1 MKYKSVFATNLL
13 CLIISPF
20 FLQCTGDQAKD
31 ASGSK
36 VEEIIV
42 VCKTHF
48 DIGYTHRVSEIVDY
62 YRKEMIDKALDNLD
76 QSKGEPPE
84 QQFTW
89 TGPGWVM
96 AKVTE
101 DWDGQTSVRKE
112 RLEQA
117 FRSGRFVTHSMPFT
131 YETDVVSPELL
142 ARSYEPSTMVS
153 RKYGLPLSRDAKM
166 TDVPSHSRL
175 LATALANGGVKFIHI
190 GCNWPSGSV
199 QYPDLFWWEGPDGSR
214 VLAMYSSIY
223 GTCTAFWPKDFGKGE
238 GREQP
243 GSIGVNLL
251 PPEGWPHKV
260 WLAIIVT
267 GDNTGPPLAK
277 DLKPMFE
284 EVRQKYPNIK
294 IRMGRMED
302 FAQAIIDSKD
312 DLPIIRAEAPDTW
325 IHGVMCDPGGQKLA
339 RALQPMIPATEELN
353 TQLRIWGLSVPDP
366 SADIVKAFEQC
377 MLYDEHTWGGYT
389 SVEEFGDAFNNLPAG
404 KYADLEAS
412 WEDKTNY
419 IKTADNITGSILKT
433 NMDALAKAV
442 NQSGPRLVVYNPLPW
457 SRSGRI
463 GLPGKPGQFILAKDI
478 PAGGYK
484 TFPMDQIVA
493 SDPSDRYGNSIENEF
508 YKVAFDTVRGIIS
521 SFIDKRTGREW
532 VDKEAEQG
540 LGQYMNERF
549 TLEQTLA
556 YTLKYQQGRAMGSF
570 GNPIDKDWTHPG
582 IFKPGM
588 ISEKVV
594 PYRAASPTVGSLKI
608 VRDAIGET
616 AILSM
621 PGDVN
626 NHLPAT
632 ELRIRLDDG
641 QAYVDLE
648 IKIKEKSR
656 DNWPE
661 ADWLCLPFKIS
672 NPSFRVGRNLGFMN
686 PEEILPGANRH
697 LYTTGS
703 GVTITGADGS
713 GMAVIPT
720 DHPLVSLGEPGCW
733 KFSMDY
739 IPKKPVI
746 YLNLYNNQWNT
757 NFRYWYPG
765 SWSSRVRILTFD
777 KSMDENTAL
786 VTPSMEARMPLQ
798 ASVADGAGGIV
809 PVEQEGIRTS
819 RSGIAVTAFGKD
831 FDGSGGT
838 LLRVWEQSGI
848 SGEVTVSLPAGCKA
862 IRANPVNLRGEK
874 GGKALRVRNNQLRF
888 YLGAFAPAS
897 YILTE
902 E

>member
-1 MKYKSVFATNLL
+1 MKHKPAFTSILL
-13 CLIISPF
+13 CLIIFPF
-20 FLQCTGDQAKD
+20 FLQCKVDRGKD
-31 ASGSK
+31 ASGSE

-48 DIGYTHRVSEIVDY
+48 DIGYTHRVSELVDY
-62 YRKEMIDKALDNLD
+62 YRTEMIDKALDNLE
-76 QSKGEPPE
+76 QSKNMPPE

-96 AKVTE
+96 DKVTE
-101 DWDGQTSVRKE
+101 DWIGQTPE
-112 RLEQA
+112 RRQRLDKA
-117 FRSGRFVTHSMPFT
+117 FRSGRFVTHAMPFT
-131 YETDVVSPELL
+131 YETDVVSAELL
-142 ARSYEPSTMVS
+142 ARSYEPSSTLS

-175 LATALANGGVKFIHI
+175 LATALSRGGVKFIHM

-223 GTCTAFWPKDFGKGE
+223 GTCTAFWPRAFGKGE

-243 GSIGVNLL
+243 GSIGINLM
-251 PPEGWPHKV
+251 PPEDWPHKV

-277 DLKPMFE
+277 DLEPMFK
-284 EVRQKYPNIK
+284 EVREKYPNIR

-302 FAQAIIDSKD
+302 FAQAIIDSKPN
-312 DLPIIRAEAPDTW
+312 LPVIRAEAPDTW

-339 RALQPMIPATEELN
+339 RALQPLIPATEALN
-353 TQLRIWGLSVPDP
+353 TQLRYWGLPVSDP
-366 SADIVKAFEQC
+366 AAEIVKVLEQC

-389 SVEEFGDAFNNLPAG
+389 SVEEFGDAFKSLPAG
-404 KYADLEAS
+404 KYGDLEAS

-419 IKTADNITGSILKT
+419 ILTAGRLTTEILNT
-433 NMDALAKAV
+433 NLNALAASV

-463 GLPGKPGQFILAKDI
+463 EIPGRPGHFMLTDEI

-484 TFPMDQIVA
+484 TFPLEPDV
-493 SDPSDRYGNSIENEF
+493 SPDPSELLGTSIENNYF
-508 YKVAFDTVRGIIS
+508 KVAFDPLRGVIS
-521 SFIDKRTGREW
+521 SFIDKRTGKEW
-532 VDKEAEQG
+532 VDTAAEQG

-556 YTLKYQQGRAMGSF
+556 YTYNYQQGRALGSF
-570 GNPIDKDWTHPG
+570 GNPKDKDWPHPG
-582 IFKPGM
+582 MFKPGM

-594 PYRAASPTVGSLKI
+594 AYRAASPSGGNLKI
-608 VRDAIGET
+608 TRDGAGET
-616 AILSM
+616 AVLTM
-621 PGDVN
+621 PGDTA

-632 ELRIRLDDG
+632 ELRIRLDKD
-641 QAYVDLE
+641 QAYVDME
-648 IKIKEKSR
+648 IFIKDKAR

-661 ADWLCLPFKIS
+661 ADWLCLPFNIS
-672 NPSFRVGRNLGFMN
+672 DPSFRVGRNLGIMT
-686 PEEILPGANRH
+686 PDEIIPGANRH
-697 LYTTGS
+697 MYTTGP
-703 GVTITGADGS
+703 GITIAGPDGS
-713 GMAVIPT
+713 GIAVVPL

-733 KFSMDY
+733 KFSLDY
-739 IPKKPVI
+739 LPKKPVV
-746 YLNLYNNQWNT
+746 YLTLYNNQWNT

-765 SWSSRVRILTFD
+765 SWSSRVRILTFEKNAD
-777 KSMDENTAL
+777 DNRAL
-786 VTPSMEARMPLQ
+786 VTPSMEARMPLLV
-798 ASVADGAGGIV
+798 SVADGAGGDLPI
-809 PVEQEGIRTS
+809 EQEGIRTS
-819 RSGIAVTAFGKD
+819 RTGIAVTAFGTD

-838 LLRVWEQSGI
+838 LLRVWEQG
-848 SGEVTVSLPAGCKA
+848 GAAGKVTVFLPAGCKA
-862 IRANPVNLRGEK
+862 RRAQPVNLRGEK
-874 GGKALRVRNNQLRF
+874 EGKPMQIRNGKIRF

-897 YILTE
+897 FILTDD
-902 E
+902 

>member
-1 MKYKSVFATNLL
+1 MRVNRKFIPLL
-13 CLIISPF
+13 CLIILPF
-20 FLQCTGDQAKD
+20 FQQCTGSHSKD

-48 DIGYTHRVSEIVDY
+48 DIGYTHRVNEIVDY
-62 YRKEMIDKALDNLD
+62 YRTEMIDKALDNLD
-76 QSKGEPPE
+76 QSKDMPSE

-96 AKVTE
+96 DKVTE
-101 DWDGQTSVRKE
+101 DWNGQTPE
-112 RLEQA
+112 RRLRIDQA
-117 FRSGRFVTHSMPFT
+117 FRSGRFVTHAMPFT

-142 ARSYEPSTMVS
+142 ARSYQSSSTVS

-175 LATALANGGVKFIHI
+175 LAAALSHGGVKFIHM

-214 VLAMYSSIY
+214 VLALYSSIY
-223 GTCTAFWPKDFGKGE
+223 GTCTAFWPKAFGKGE

-243 GSIGVNLL
+243 GSIGINLL
-251 PPEGWPHKV
+251 PPPGWPHKV

-302 FAQAIIDSKD
+302 FAQAIIDSKA
-312 DLPIIRAEAPDTW
+312 DLPIVRAEAPDTW

-339 RALQPMIPATEELN
+339 RALQPLIPATEALS
-353 TQLRIWGLSVPDP
+353 TQLRYWGLPVSDP
-366 SADIVKAFEQC
+366 SAGINKAFEQC

-389 SVEEFGDAFNNLPAG
+389 SVEEFGEAFTKVPAG
-404 KYADLEAS
+404 KYSDLEAS

-419 IKTADNITGSILKT
+419 IITASSITNDILQT
-433 NMDALAKAV
+433 DMSALARGV
-442 NQSGPRLVVYNPLPW
+442 NQNGPRVVVYNPLPW

-463 GLPGKPGQFILAKDI
+463 EIPGQPDHFMLANEV

-484 TFPMDQIVA
+484 TFPMDQVTS
-493 SDPSDRYGNSIENEF
+493 SDPSDISGNSIENKYF
-508 YKVAFDTVRGIIS
+508 KVAFDPARGIVS
-521 SFIDKRTGREW
+521 SFIDKLTGREW
-532 VDKEAEQG
+532 VDAEAEQG

-556 YTLKYQQGRAMGSF
+556 YTYKYQQGRAMGSF
-570 GNPIDKDWTHPG
+570 GNPADKDWPHPG
-582 IFKPGM
+582 MFKPGM

-594 PYRAASPTVGSLKI
+594 PYRAASPTGGNLKI
-608 VRDAIGET
+608 TRDAAGET
-616 AILSM
+616 AILNM
-621 PGDVN
+621 PGDTA

-632 ELRIRLDDG
+632 ELRIRLDND
-641 QAYVDLE
+641 QAYVDME
-648 IKIKEKSR
+648 IFIKVKAK

-661 ADWLCLPFKIS
+661 ADWLCLPFKVRD
-672 NPSFRVGRNLGFMN
+672 PSFRVGRNLGFMN
-686 PEEILPGANRH
+686 PEEILAGANRH
-697 LYTTGS
+697 LYTTGT
-703 GVTITGADGS
+703 GVTITGPDGS
-713 GMAVIPT
+713 GIAVCPL
-720 DHPLVSLGEPGCW
+720 DHPLVSLGVPGCW

-739 IPKKPVI
+739 VPKKPIV
-746 YLNLYNNQWNT
+746 YVNLYNNQWNT

-765 SWSSRVRILTFD
+765 SWSSRVRIRTFNRED
-777 KSMDENTAL
+777 DANSAL
-786 VTPSMEARMPLQ
+786 VSPSMEARMPLQ
-798 ASVADGAGGIV
+798 AYLADGQGGGL
-809 PVEQEGIRTS
+809 PKEREGLRLS
-819 RSGIAVTAFGKD
+819 RSGISVTAFGKD

-838 LLRVWEQSGI
+838 LLRVWEQGGTA
-848 SGEVTVSLPAGCKA
+848 GEVTVSLPEGCKA
-862 IRANPVNLRGEK
+862 VRALPVNFRGEK
-874 GGKALRVRNNQLRF
+874 EGKALRIRNRQVTF
-888 YLGAFAPAS
+888 YLGAFAPMS
-897 YILTE
+897 FILTE
-902 E
+902 K